1 AGIYRFEPTN
11 IYSQEWTGARMISVR
26 RKRRKRISPPAIDVK
41 SAVEKLRANGIYKN
55 AKSILTVVDGS
66 DTEQL
71 CTAAQADGKQVFRI
85 LIRNMYLYFPWKG
98 NEPKIKPVAVDMV
111 ISGCETWN
119 RNGNIYDGRQW
130 KRNVFRRLTELGFI
144 RTGTILVALAGESQ
158 QAGMPDYRLPIF
170 AADLILSPERGLEVV
185 FDESKGL
192 PRYAVRLIESCGGTF
207 DVQTTNSI
215 TTEVKDV
222 NEQAE

>member
-1 AGIYRFEPTN
+1 
-11 IYSQEWTGARMISVR
+11 MISVR
-26 RKRRKRISPPAIDVK
+26 RKRRKRISSPAIDVK
-41 SAVEKLRANGIYKN
+41 SAVEKLRANGIYKD
-55 AKSILTVVDGS
+55 AKSILTIIEGS
-66 DTEQL
+66 DIEQL
-71 CTAAQADGKQVFRI
+71 CTATQADGKTGFR
-85 LIRNMYLYFPWKG
+85 LLKRDLHLFFPWKQG
-98 NEPKIKPVAVDMV
+98 VETAIKPAAVDMV

-130 KRNVFRRLTELGFI
+130 KRNVFRKLAELGFI

-192 PRYAVRLIESCGGTF
+192 PRYAVRLFESYGGTF
-207 DVQTTNSI
+207 DVLP
-215 TTEVKDV
+215 KP
-222 NEQAE
+222 